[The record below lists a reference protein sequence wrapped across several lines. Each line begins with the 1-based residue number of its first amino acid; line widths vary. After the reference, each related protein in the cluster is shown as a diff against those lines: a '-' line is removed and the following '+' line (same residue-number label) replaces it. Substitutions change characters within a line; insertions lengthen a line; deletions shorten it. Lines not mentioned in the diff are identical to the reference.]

1 MSGTGRMRRGPSRV
15 VRSAGTQAWFLVADQ
30 LRLRTEQRRFARLPT
45 ALVDRVSVPIATYD
59 RIDVLVERT
68 VPALLD
74 QTHQD
79 VEVIVVGDG
88 TPPELFARLDAI
100 DDPRL
105 VRIRLPERTRYPSD
119 PLERWMVA
127 GWRPRN
133 VGASMASGGWLL
145 WMSDD
150 DLILPHGIATLV
162 ECARTVPS
170 ADLISGGFE
179 VRVEPPRLHL
189 PGAVETGLPFDIAGM
204 PALLARVYTRAFRW
218 NARSHLRG
226 IHRPSDYDLLMR
238 MDRAGMT
245 HVATDAVVAAVLP
258 VAGTNSVGSRAFA
271 IEDRRRADGTCPRST
286 GQSEDSELCFG
297 RGEVRGSQSGSPFRV
312 N

>member
-1 MSGTGRMRRGPSRV
+1 MNAVGPRRRGPTRV
-15 VRSAGTQAWFLVADQ
+15 VRSAISQAWFLGADR
-30 LRLRTEQRRFARLPT
+30 LRLRSERRRFARLP
-45 ALVDRVSVPIATYD
+45 AEQLDRVSVPIATYD

-68 VPALLD
+68 IPALLD

-88 TPPELFARLDAI
+88 TPAGLFARLEEI

-105 VRIRLPERTRYPSD
+105 IRMRLPERTRYPSD

-133 VGASMASGGWLL
+133 VGAASASGGWLL

-150 DLILPHGIATLV
+150 DLILPHGIEALLDR
-162 ECARTVPS
+162 AWTVQS
-170 ADLISGGFE
+170 ADLVSGGFE
-179 VRVEPPRLHL
+179 VRIDPPRLHL

-218 NARSHLRG
+218 NARSHLRAV
-226 IHRPSDYDLLMR
+226 HRPSDYDLLMR
-238 MDRAGMT
+238 MHRAGMH
-245 HVATDAVVAAVLP
+245 HVATEEVVAAVLP
-258 VAGTNSVGSRAFA
+258 VDGTGSVGSRAFA
-271 IEDRRRADGTCPRST
+271 IEERRRT
-286 GQSEDSELCFG
+286 EG
-297 RGEVRGSQSGSPFRV
+297 RQPD
-312 N
+312 